1 MTYRHFRLMT
11 TEEGHTLYWNS
22 ETKAGIAA
30 DLVCGFVVENDDGSF
45 CVAVLSRWDPPK
57 PDSVQG
63 WTAAGTVCASGA

>member
-11 TEEGHTLYWNS
+11 TEEGYTLYWNS

-45 CVAVLSRWDPPK
+45 CVAVRHTEK
-57 PDSVQG
+57 A
-63 WTAAGTVCASGA
+63 TEAR